1 MKNTQSK
8 IKAIKIGKRLGTTNC
23 FRCKEFYTKKVKM
36 TNEILREKP
45 HCVVSGSNKSR
56 FVKKKKKLTINFIII
71 RWILTA

>member
-1 MKNTQSK
+1 MENDWEQQIVLVAKNFTP
-8 IKAIKIGKRLGTTNC
+8 
-23 FRCKEFYTKKVKM
+23 KKVKM

-56 FVKKKKKLTINFIII
+56 FVKKKKLTINFIII